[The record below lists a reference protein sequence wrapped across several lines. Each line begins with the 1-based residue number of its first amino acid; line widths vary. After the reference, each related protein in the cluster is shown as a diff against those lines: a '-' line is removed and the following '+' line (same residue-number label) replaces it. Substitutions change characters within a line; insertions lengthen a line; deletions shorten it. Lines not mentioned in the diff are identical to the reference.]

1 MTRKYSEIRKDENEC
16 LLSISRQLDE
26 LRGLV
31 LEAGESLKFNDELTN
46 KTYEKILKVQ
56 RNLDE
61 LSIQMS
67 VNWKDEVIKMFK
79 DLKNVWLMAFG
90 FGVKNTADGPDDRL
104 KLHDD
109 PFYYF
114 NLNKQCQTR

>member
-26 LRGLV
+26 LRKLV
-31 LEAGESLKFNDELTN
+31 LEAGDSLKFNDELTN

-61 LSIQMS
+61 LSI
-67 VNWKDEVIKMFK
+67 
-79 DLKNVWLMAFG
+79 
-90 FGVKNTADGPDDRL
+90 
-104 KLHDD
+104 
-109 PFYYF
+109 
-114 NLNKQCQTR
+114 